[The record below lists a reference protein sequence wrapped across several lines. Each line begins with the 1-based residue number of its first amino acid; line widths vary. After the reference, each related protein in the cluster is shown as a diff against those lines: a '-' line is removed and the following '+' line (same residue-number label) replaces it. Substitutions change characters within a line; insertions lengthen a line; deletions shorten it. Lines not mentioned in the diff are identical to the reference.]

1 VPSHRQFNRGISKL
15 VLGFTLAIGL
25 LVAPISPA
33 ADAAAPTTVSL
44 TFNDGFTSQY
54 DYARPV
60 LNQYGVKGTFYVAS
74 SWVDNKATGF
84 MASWQL
90 DGLYRDGHEIG
101 GMGREHKNLT
111 VTYDSDPA
119 ADRAYKRDQVC
130 GDRERLAELGYDPQT
145 FAYPEAATDPAAQ
158 SIVSECGYLSGRV
171 SGGLGG
177 PTPPYAESVP
187 PANAYALHTANEPPG
202 PISLTQLQDAVTTA
216 GANGGGWLPIAFN
229 QVCHQGTPEYD
240 TCMGT
245 FRPID
250 DAVLGS
256 FLAWLQTQPDVSV
269 RTVRS
274 VMGAP
279 TQPPLPPRPT
289 LVSLTFDDGLK
300 SQYNAATSVL
310 DPRSVDGTF
319 FVNSGAID
327 RRESGAVTWSQLATL
342 KSRGHEIG
350 GHTLDHANLVQIPV
364 DQARHQVCD
373 DRTRLIQMG
382 HNVVSFAYPEAA
394 YNAQVESIVQSCG
407 YQSARTGGSVLP
419 EGRHYAET
427 LPPRDPYATGAVG
440 TTDNGPM
447 TLAWM
452 KKAVTAAET
461 HGGGWV
467 QLLFHEVCF
476 RLSLNYAQCMNGYRP
491 VDSAALAS
499 FVDWLKTRASAGV
512 QIRTVKQAIAFS
524 Q

>member
-1 VPSHRQFNRGISKL
+1 MSKL
-15 VLGFTLAIGL
+15 LLSFGLAIGL
-25 LVAPISPA
+25 LVTPIRPA
-33 ADAAAPTTVSL
+33 ADAAGPTIVSL

-60 LNQYGVKGTFYVAS
+60 LRQYGMPATFYVAS

-119 ADRAYKRDQVC
+119 TDLAYKHDQVC
-130 GDRERLAELGYDPQT
+130 GDRQRLAELGYDPQT
-145 FAYPEAATDPAAQ
+145 FAYPEAATDSAAQ
-158 SIVSECGYLSGRV
+158 AIVSECGYLSGRV

-177 PTPPYAESVP
+177 SSPPYAESVP
-187 PANAYALHTANEPPG
+187 PANAYAVHTANEPPG
-202 PISLTQLQDAVTTA
+202 PISLSQLQDAVTTA
-216 GANGGGWLPIAFN
+216 GAHGGGWLPIAFN
-229 QVCHQGTPEYD
+229 RVCHQGTPEYD

-279 TQPPLPPRPT
+279 TQPPLPLRPT

-300 SQYNAATSVL
+300 SQYRAATTVL
-310 DPRSVDGTF
+310 DLRGVDGTF
-319 FVNSGAID
+319 FVNTGPID
-327 RRESGAVTWSQLATL
+327 RREAGTMTWSQLGTL
-342 KSRGHEIG
+342 KARGHEIG
-350 GHTLDHANLVQIPV
+350 GHTIDHVNLVGLPLADAQ
-364 DQARHQVCD
+364 HQVCD
-373 DRTRLIQMG
+373 DRTRLIQKG
-382 HNVVSFAYPEAA
+382 FNAVSFAYPEAA
-394 YNAQVESIVQSCG
+394 YDAQSKSVVQACG
-407 YQSARTGGSVLP
+407 YQSGRTGGNVLP
-419 EGRHYAET
+419 EGPHYAET
-427 LPPRDPYATGAVG
+427 LPPFDPLATGSVG
-440 TTDNGPM
+440 TTNNGPM

-452 KKAVTAAET
+452 KSAVTAAET

-467 QLLFHEVCF
+467 QLLFHDVCF
-476 RLSLNYAQCMNGYRP
+476 RVSLDYGRCMDGYRP
-491 VDSAALAS
+491 VDAAALGS
-499 FVDWLKTRASAGV
+499 FVDWLRSRASAGV
-512 QIRTVKQAIAFS
+512 QIRTVRQAMAFG